1 MVIRVINLSAD
12 EELKIPGIPQSKLH
26 TALEVGIIGA
36 FLSLITWLHYRWANA
51 PLSYHAVLQMLYYLP
66 VAHSAA
72 KHGLKGGVLAALA
85 ASAAYGIYF
94 ATDSGHDIIYDSM
107 QVVLINMIGWVTG
120 ALAHSEKKIAR
131 QYLDI
136 SLKQEELIGELEER
150 NAAVA
155 AAKKNLEREVAERK
169 ALEEWLRRS
178 EGLTAMG
185 HLAAG
190 VAHEIRNP
198 LSIIRATMQILEE
211 EQGSNPSVRECS
223 GIIKEECDRMN
234 AVIEEFLRF
243 ARPAPPKFEPVRLT
257 DVIEDVLLLTTK
269 FISRQ
274 GIGVVKEVPARLK
287 PAWADPSQI
296 KQVLINLIINS
307 VEAMP
312 QGGTLRL
319 TLADKGKVREIRLK
333 DSGIGIPPDLI
344 AQIFGPFFSTKPK
357 GTGLGLSI
365 VGRIMENHKGTVKV
379 ESKQGEGTEFCLTL
393 PGAGE

>member
-1 MVIRVINLSAD
+1 MSMRVISLSAD
-12 EELKIPGIPQSKLH
+12 EELRIPGAPQSKLH
-26 TALEVGIIGA
+26 TVLEVGTIGA
-36 FLSLITWLHYRWANA
+36 FLSLITWLHYGWANA
-51 PLSYHAVLQMLYYLP
+51 PLSYHAVLQLLYYLP
-66 VAHSAA
+66 VAHAAA

-85 ASAAYGIYF
+85 ASAAYGIYLV
-94 ATDSGHDIIYDSM
+94 TGPGQDVIYDSL
-107 QVVLINMIGWVTG
+107 QIVLINMIGWVTG
-120 ALAHSEKKIAR
+120 AFANSEKRIAR
-131 QYLDI
+131 RYLDI

-169 ALEEWLRRS
+169 ALEEWLRRA

-211 EQGSNPSVRECS
+211 EQGANPSVRDCS

-243 ARPAPPKFEPVRLT
+243 ARPAPPKFEPVNLA
-257 DVIEDVLLLTTK
+257 DLIEDVLLLSAK
-269 FISRQ
+269 YISRQ
-274 GIGVVKEVPARLK
+274 GINVVKEIPAGLK

-296 KQVLINLIINS
+296 KQVLINLIINA

-312 QGGTLRL
+312 HGGAISLAA
-319 TLADKGKVREIRLK
+319 ADKGTVREIRLK
-333 DSGIGIPPDLI
+333 DTGIGIPPDQVS
-344 AQIFGPFFSTKPK
+344 QIFGPFFSTKPK

-365 VGRIMENHKGTVKV
+365 VGRIMESHKGSVKV
-379 ESKQGEGTEFCLTL
+379 ASKQGEGTEFCLTL